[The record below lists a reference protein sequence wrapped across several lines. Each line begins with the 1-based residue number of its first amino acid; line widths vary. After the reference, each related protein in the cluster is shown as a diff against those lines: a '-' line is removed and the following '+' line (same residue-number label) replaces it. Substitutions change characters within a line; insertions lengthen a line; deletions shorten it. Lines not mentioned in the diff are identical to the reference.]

1 MTKAFFS
8 RILPI
13 VPLRQEPVRL
23 DARDGRL
30 VLVRSR
36 LGAVVLGSVFVGLA
50 CSSAVA
56 ADKASAQ
63 PAGSA
68 RSTEA
73 KAKAKIEPSRAETSE
88 QVADKDGWT
97 SQTVVVAAETVEV
110 LPAPEEAGN
119 QRRVRWLDGFQ
130 RQASHLGMG
139 RLAGKPAGKRREAQR
154 ADYSFGLHRFIRTA
168 AAHQEEDAAEAQ
180 PAPLTGW
187 DPDIEGSAALPDDDE
202 SSDEIVVIGLS
213 AADLKTARA
222 HGFTVMDATEVGDSG
237 TFQRLKAPAGIPRRQ
252 AERMLY
258 KILPSLSVMPNYTYS
273 IFMGTP
279 GEGDA
284 ISVLPGADRRKAT
297 PASAEPCS
305 GDTCFGPELIAW
317 NKELSKCTKN
327 VRIGII
333 DTSFDVSHPAFKRI
347 KAIQKDFLGGQKPTE
362 NDWHGTAIL
371 SLLAG
376 DPSSGTPGLVPDATF
391 LLATAFQTDAAGNA
405 STDSVRLLAALAW
418 LDELDVD
425 IVNMSFSGR
434 KDPAFAEAIARMSEK
449 GVMFVAAAGN
459 MGPTAKSSYP
469 AAYPHVIAVTA
480 VNRNGENYRGANRG
494 KYVDVA
500 APGVD
505 ILTAL
510 PDGQQGYRTGTSFA
524 VPFVTAILAT
534 RGGRIGNFAESEQQL
549 LAQLA
554 AQDLGAP
561 GRDPTYGVGLVRA
574 PEQCPHGG
582 DLIAR
587 GAPAREAWSQQ
598 TTLVRASTGGPA
610 P

>member
-8 RILPI
+8 KTLPI
-13 VPLRQEPVRL
+13 MPLRQGS
-23 DARDGRL
+23 ARAAQCRTRA
-30 VLVRSR
+30 VPVRSR
-36 LGAVVLGSVFVGLA
+36 FGAVVLGSAFVGLSWA
-50 CSSAVA
+50 PAVA
-56 ADKASAQ
+56 AEKASVQ
-63 PAGSA
+63 QAGSA

-73 KAKAKIEPSRAETSE
+73 KTKAKTEPSRTQTSE
-88 QVADKDGWT
+88 QDTGQDEWT
-97 SQTVVVAAETVEV
+97 SQTVVVASETVEV

-119 QRRVRWLDGFQ
+119 QRRVQWLDGFQ

-139 RLAGKPAGKRREAQR
+139 RGAGKQAGKRRDNGGQSA
-154 ADYSFGLHRFIRTA
+154 YSFGLHRFIRTA
-168 AAHQEEDAAEAQ
+168 AAHHEEDAQA
-180 PAPLTGW
+180 APLSGW
-187 DPDIEGSAALPDDDE
+187 DPDIEAAGLSDE
-202 SSDEIVVIGLS
+202 DGSSDEIVVIGLS

-222 HGFTVMDATEVGDSG
+222 HGFTVTDATEVGDSG
-237 TFQRLKAPAGIPRRQ
+237 TFQRLKAPAGTTRRQ
-252 AERMLY
+252 AERELY

-273 IFMGTP
+273 IFMGAP
-279 GEGDA
+279 GKGDA
-284 ISVLPGADRRKAT
+284 SISVLPGADRRKAT
-297 PASAEPCS
+297 LASGKPCPS
-305 GDTCFGPELIAW
+305 DTCFGPELIAW
-317 NKELSKCTKN
+317 NKSLSRCAKE
-327 VRIGII
+327 VRIGVI
-333 DTSFDVSHPAFKRI
+333 DTSFDVSHPTFKNI

-376 DPSSGTPGLVPDATF
+376 DPNSGTPGLVPDATF

-534 RGGRIGNFAESEQQL
+534 RGGRVGTFAESEQQL
-549 LAQLA
+549 LEQLA

-561 GRDPTYGVGLVRA
+561 GRDPTYGMGLVRA

-598 TTLVRASTGGPA
+598 TTLVRASGGGSA